1 MTFVIMRAAVNQF
14 DNGPKV
20 PFTGSDR
27 AEYLVK

>member
-1 MTFVIMRAAVNQF
+1 MTFVILKTAVNHL